1 MVAMQPAGI
10 GRRYV
15 RKVIFLMFLSD
26 KFFNLHWDIKECLAY
41 EAVQFLVCH
50 GTSPIGQLS

>member
-26 KFFNLHWDIKECLAY
+26 KFFNLHGHTKECLTYKVA
-41 EAVQFLVCH
+41 QFLVCA
-50 GTSPIGQLS
+50 GTSPIL